1 MRDPRAAFYGIL
13 TDAWTFKWNT
23 KKLEG
28 VKAPV
33 EWEDWLRP
41 EVKDKI
47 VLTYPNDDHAV
58 LMQQY
63 GTSWFD
69 RLLIQ
74 NPQWVRG
81 TGTPNTLLNSTN
93 SRLAAS
99 FTTDAPL
106 SDNGL
111 DGLNFTYPVQ
121 GSFVSWFQLAAIP
134 KDAPHPEGAK
144 LLHNY
149 FLSKEWQ
156 VAQGSW
162 PVRRDVPAAAEYPDI
177 FNMPG
182 THVTYFQQWMANRAR
197 VERLRNRFEDKL
209 GTPQGLSP
217 LIDGI

>member
-1 MRDPRAAFYGIL
+1 
-13 TDAWTFKWNT
+13 
-23 KKLEG
+23 
-28 VKAPV
+28 
-33 EWEDWLRP
+33 
-41 EVKDKI
+41 
-47 VLTYPNDDHAV
+47 
-58 LMQQY
+58 MQQY

-69 RLLIQ
+69 RLLTQ

-93 SRLAAS
+93 STLAAS

-106 SDNGL
+106 ADNGV
-111 DGLNFTYPVQ
+111 DGLNFIYPIQ

-162 PVRRDVPAAAEYPDI
+162 PVRRDVPAPAGYPDI

-182 THVTYFQQWMANRAR
+182 THVTYFQQWMADRAR
-197 VERLRNRFEDKL
+197 VERLRNWFEDKL
-209 GTPQGLSP
+209 GTAQGLSP